1 MRGVSLVSFIG
12 PGVSVLMIWLPP
24 IPSSG
29 RIATA
34 RTMIPI
40 PPSHCSSQRHKL
52 IEGGSLSSPDSTV
65 EPVVVSAATV
75 SK

>member
-1 MRGVSLVSFIG
+1 
-12 PGVSVLMIWLPP
+12 MIWLPP
-24 IPSSG
+24 IPSKG

-40 PPSHCSSQRHKL
+40 PPSHCSSQRQKL
-52 IEGGSLSSPDSTV
+52 IDAGSPSRPESAV
-65 EPVVVSAATV
+65 APVVVSPATV